1 MAWGRRSIVRALLL
15 GLVAQL
21 AIASAE
27 GDAKKADPPPAGS
40 SEGLVYE
47 AIDKQDVMTGNA
59 TATAKSAGKKPP
71 VDGWW
76 ESKICSGEYCVYTN
90 RKIQKGRG
98 LNLVTRFDDFQKVG
112 RLEDH
117 INKGQNK
124 VEDPSLFSET
134 QVVDKGIGIVAN
146 KAIRRGKK
154 FMSVTPVLF
163 VHQDFFK
170 DVKKRAD
177 RKRLLEAAVAYLP
190 DETRA
195 VFDRQRVQGL
205 EPGEGRK
212 ARTVEDIIL
221 GAPFEISL
229 GFDMNQEK
237 HSRHYAHYPEM
248 AVVQHDCRPN
258 MAYHIDNSFALRT
271 TVARRTQPGEELTI
285 AYVDP
290 FWPRYKRQ
298 AWVQKRR
305 GLNKACP
312 CKLCTSKEEQLKES
326 DIRTN
331 DIQDILSRLKNHDT
345 PDITEEEI
353 DKFLELVAKE
363 HLEAKISELYEY
375 AALNYNYLGFDVKAK
390 KYADLAVQAGIIEE
404 GPEANAVVANRI
416 FASDIKG
423 HYSYQFT
430 LKRRKGKG
438 KSQAVPQRA

>member
-21 AIASAE
+21 AIASAD
-27 GDAKKADPPPAGS
+27 GDANKADPPPAGS
-40 SEGLVYE
+40 TEGLVYE
-47 AIDKQDVMTGNA
+47 AIDKQDVITGNA
-59 TATAKSAGKKPP
+59 TTASKPAGKKAP

-76 ESKICSGEYCVYTN
+76 QSKICSGDYCVYTN
-90 RKIQKGRG
+90 RKINKGRG
-98 LNLVTRFDDFQKVG
+98 LNLVTRFSDFQKVE

-117 INKGQNK
+117 INKGENK
-124 VEDPSLFSET
+124 VEDAGIFSET
-134 QVVDKGIGIVAN
+134 TIVDKGIGIVAN

-154 FMSVTPVLF
+154 FMSATPVLF
-163 VHQDFFK
+163 IHEDLFK

-195 VFDRQRVQGL
+195 IFDRQRVQGL

-221 GAPFEISL
+221 GAPFEINL
-229 GFDMNQEK
+229 GFEMNQEQ

-258 MAYHIDNSFALRT
+258 MAYHIDNSFAIKT
-271 TVARRTQPGEELTI
+271 TVARRTAIGEELTI

-305 GLNKACP
+305 GLGKPCS
-312 CKLCTSKEEQLKES
+312 CKLCASKEEQLKES

-363 HLEAKISELYEY
+363 RLEARISELYEY
-375 AALNYNYLGFDVKAK
+375 AALNYNYLGNDVKAK

-404 GPEANAVVANRI
+404 GPEANTVVANRI

-430 LKRRKGKG
+430 IKRRKAKGKG
-438 KSQAVPQRA
+438 PSIPQRA